1 MNNIMKKYII
11 PFIVLVF
18 LSSCGEKAAETNT
31 AEQTKISEN
40 IVTLTQEQ
48 RNNIKIQTESPQLMD
63 VGKFLHLNGKLITPP
78 QDVVQ
83 LCLALGGYV
92 KSCNVLPGQ
101 FIEKGSTLAV
111 IENEA
116 FIQLQ
121 QDYLTTLSNLA
132 LAEKDYNRQKTLN
145 SEKATSDKTADE
157 AKNRYENQRIAAQS
171 LREKLL
177 LIGITPESVNEKS
190 ISRSVSIRAP
200 FSGNITAMNIVPGR
214 LMRPEDVLFEMKNN
228 SHLTASLQF
237 FEKDLAPLNENLEI
251 DLFTNNDPDRKIKG
265 KIISINRNF
274 NENGASELY
283 CSITGAPKEWV
294 SGMYINGVLQAV
306 SPVGI
311 AVPMASVV
319 HWEGKNYI
327 FEDKQDNTFEII
339 EVNAREINAKFME
352 LIVGPDFT
360 SKKIVSE
367 GAYTLLM
374 KMKNTSEE

>member
-11 PFIVLVF
+11 PFIVLVI
-18 LSSCGEKAAETNT
+18 LSSCGEKAAETNA

-63 VGKFLHLNGKLITPP
+63 VGTFLHLNGKLMTPP

-121 QDYLTTLSNLA
+121 QEYLTTLSNLA
-132 LAEKDYNRQKTLN
+132 LAEKDYNRQKALN
-145 SEKATSDKTADE
+145 SEKATSDKSADE
-157 AKNRYENQRIAAQS
+157 SKNRFENQRITAQS

-177 LIGITPESVNEKS
+177 LIGISPESVNEKT
-190 ISRSVSIRAP
+190 ISRSVSLRAP

-228 SHLTASLQF
+228 SHLTATLQF
-237 FEKDLAPLNENLEI
+237 FEKDLALLNENLEI
-251 DLFTNNDPDRKIKG
+251 DLFTNNDSDSKMKG
-265 KIISINRNF
+265 KSISINRNF
-274 NENGASELY
+274 NENGASEIY
-283 CSITGAPKEWV
+283 CSINGAPKEWV

-306 SPVGI
+306 SPLGI

-327 FEDKQDNTFEII
+327 FEDKQDNTFEMI

-352 LIVGPDFT
+352 LMVGPDFT
-360 SKKIVSE
+360 GKKIVSE

-374 KMKNTSEE
+374 KMKNTAEE

>member
-11 PFIVLVF
+11 PFVVLALF
-18 LSSCGEKAAETNT
+18 TCCGEKTAETST
-31 AEQTKISEN
+31 TEQTTVSEN
-40 IVTLTQEQ
+40 TVTLTPEQ
-48 RNNIKIQTESPQLMD
+48 KNNIKIQTENPQLMD
-63 VGKFLHLNGKLITPP
+63 VGTFLHLNGKLMTPP

-92 KSCNVLPGQ
+92 KSCNALPGQ
-101 FIEKGSTLAV
+101 YIEKGATLAV

-116 FIQLQ
+116 FIQIQ
-121 QDYLTTLSNLA
+121 QEYLTTMSNLT
-132 LAEKDYNRQKTLN
+132 LAEKDYNRQKVLN
-145 SEKATSDKTADE
+145 SEKATSDKSADE
-157 AKNRYENQRIAAQS
+157 AKNRFENQRITAQS

-177 LIGITPESVNEKS
+177 LIGISPESVNEKT
-190 ISRSVSIRAP
+190 ISRSVSLRAP
-200 FSGNITAMNIVPGR
+200 FSGNITAMNVVPGR

-237 FEKDLAPLNENLEI
+237 FEKDLALLKENLEI
-251 DLFTNNDPDRKIKG
+251 DLFTNNGPETKIKG

-274 NENGASELY
+274 NESGASELY
-283 CSITGAPKEWV
+283 CSISDTPSDWV
-294 SGMYINGVLQAV
+294 SGMYINGLLQAV

-311 AVPMASVV
+311 AVPMSSVV

-327 FEDKQDNTFEII
+327 FEARPDDSFEMIQVNT
-339 EVNAREINAKFME
+339 REINDKFVE
-352 LIVGPDFT
+352 LLVSPDFT

-374 KMKNTSEE
+374 KMKNTAEE

>member
-11 PFIVLVF
+11 PFVVLALF
-18 LSSCGEKAAETNT
+18 ISCGEKTAETST
-31 AEQTKISEN
+31 TEQTTVSEN
-40 IVTLTQEQ
+40 TVTLTPEQ
-48 RNNIKIQTESPQLMD
+48 KNNIKIQTENPQLMD
-63 VGKFLHLNGKLITPP
+63 VGTFLHLNGKLMTPP

-101 FIEKGSTLAV
+101 YIEKGATLAV

-116 FIQLQ
+116 FIQIQ
-121 QDYLTTLSNLA
+121 QDYLTTMSNLT
-132 LAEKDYNRQKTLN
+132 LAEKDYNRQKALN
-145 SEKATSDKTADE
+145 SEKATSDKSADE
-157 AKNRYENQRIAAQS
+157 AKNRFENQRITAQS

-177 LIGITPESVNEKS
+177 LIGISPESVNEKT
-190 ISRSVSIRAP
+190 ISRSVSLRAP
-200 FSGNITAMNIVPGR
+200 FSGNITAMNVVPGR

-237 FEKDLAPLNENLEI
+237 FEKDLALLKENLEI
-251 DLFTNNDPDRKIKG
+251 DLFTNNGPETKIKG

-274 NENGASELY
+274 NESGASELY
-283 CSITGAPKEWV
+283 CSISGAPSDWV
-294 SGMYINGVLQAV
+294 SGMYINGMLQAV

-311 AVPMASVV
+311 AVPMSSVV

-327 FEDKQDNTFEII
+327 FEARPDDSFEMIQVNT
-339 EVNAREINAKFME
+339 REINDKFME
-352 LIVGPDFT
+352 LMVSPDFT

-374 KMKNTSEE
+374 KMKNTAEE